1 MVLPKTFSGFYIY
14 GSSIYGTN
22 TDSSDLDMV
31 AVNCEI
37 YAKDNIDQTNYT
49 LDEFQA
55 ALDTYLP
62 TAWEG
67 YSLQFHGERYADK
80 HSFTHVI
87 KFDVDKQKLRDS
99 FSRVASNSFVK
110 AKKKLLVQDT
120 YNRSASMK
128 SLFHSIRILDFGT
141 QIANHGY
148 VVDFESCNH
157 IWDMIVNDYKLN
169 DTEVLKLIVDK
180 YQPLRNS
187 YASAFRLTSPKETT

>member
-22 TDSSDLDMV
+22 TDGSDVDM
-31 AVNCEI
+31 ATINCNYYVSEGV
-37 YAKDNIDQTNYT
+37 DQTNYT
-49 LDEFQA
+49 LDEFQSE
-55 ALDTYLP
+55 LDSYLP

-67 YSLQFHGERYADK
+67 YSLQFHGNRYEDK
-80 HSFTHVI
+80 YSFTHII
-87 KFDVDKQKLRDS
+87 KLDVDKQKLRDS

-148 VVDFESCNH
+148 VVNFESCNH

-187 YASAFRLTSPKETT
+187 YASAFRLTSPKVAT